1 MTILSDLARRSSEP
15 ELLDEGVPASEV
27 RASLRDLRRVNRWL
41 GGRRGIL
48 PAARPHLRPGG
59 RLLDVGCGSAD
70 IPAFVMS
77 RVPGPVL
84 AVGVDLKLLHVREA
98 APEVRVVV
106 ADARLL
112 PFAEYSFDV
121 VTASHFLHHFDGEDL
136 LAVVRGLLRLARGVL
151 VVSDLHRET
160 VPLLFGHAFFPLL
173 FRSRVSVADGLVSIR
188 RGFRPA
194 ELRAVLEEAG
204 ARSVTLRRVFPYRLL
219 AVAEAAGG
227 SARRGSP

>member
-1 MTILSDLARRSSEP
+1 VTVLP
-15 ELLDEGVPASEV
+15 ESEV
-27 RASLRDLRRVNRWL
+27 RASLGDLRRVNRWL

-70 IPAFVMS
+70 IPAFVKS
-77 RVPGPVL
+77 RVPAPVL
-84 AVGVDLKLLHVREA
+84 AVGVDVKLLHVREA

-106 ADARLL
+106 ADARSL
-112 PFAEYSFDV
+112 PFSERTFDV

-151 VVSDLHRET
+151 VVSDLHRAA
-160 VPLLFGHAFFPLL
+160 VPLLFGRAFFPLL

-204 ARSVTLRRVFPYRLL
+204 ATSVSLRRVFPYRLL
-219 AVAEAAGG
+219 AVAEAASG